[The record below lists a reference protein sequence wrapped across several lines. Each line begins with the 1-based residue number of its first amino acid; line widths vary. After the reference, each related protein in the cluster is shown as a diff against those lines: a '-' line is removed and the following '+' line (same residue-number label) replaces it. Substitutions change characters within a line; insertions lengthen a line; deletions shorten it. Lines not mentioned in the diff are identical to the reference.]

1 MLVPLETLSGWP
13 QVTNPTPLQVLLLL
27 VGFPLLV
34 FIIVVAIS
42 KIATSIHAARGDDIN
57 ASDPFWVG
65 SGQASGELEA
75 ASANPG
81 IEATEQAPA
90 EGTTEAYANEPE
102 EAMATDTGPA
112 SAGEGD
118 VEGDDTGEHVG
129 GAGARW

>member
-1 MLVPLETLSGWP
+1 MPLETLSGWP

-42 KIATSIHAARGDDIN
+42 KIAAKESEQVEPVSDSQDAEARVQAAAETS
-57 ASDPFWVG
+57 
-65 SGQASGELEA
+65 
-75 ASANPG
+75 
-81 IEATEQAPA
+81 PA
-90 EGTTEAYANEPE
+90 EEH
-102 EAMATDTGPA
+102 
-112 SAGEGD
+112 

>member
-34 FIIVVAIS
+34 FIVVVAIS

-57 ASDPFWVG
+57 VSDPLWVG
-65 SGQASGELEA
+65 GGQASGELEA

-81 IEATEQAPA
+81 AEATDQAQA
-90 EGTTEAYANEPE
+90 EGTTEAYAHEPE
-102 EAMATDTGPA
+102 KAVPTDTA
-112 SAGEGD
+112 LTSTDEGD

>member
-13 QVTNPTPLQVLLLL
+13 QVPNPSILASLAIL

-42 KIATSIHAARGDDIN
+42 KIATAAHAGRDDTID
-57 ASDPFWVG
+57 ASDPLWVG
-65 SGQASGELEA
+65 DHASAELMA

-81 IEATEQAPA
+81 TEASDQAQVGDGAQAPA
-90 EGTTEAYANEPE
+90 
-102 EAMATDTGPA
+102 
-112 SAGEGD
+112 GEGA
-118 VEGDDTGEHVG
+118 VEGDDAGEHVG